1 MTQERLMLSL
11 CCHISTQSLGNS
23 APQWAVHRDQSVSRF
38 GVSASFFKL
47 PVDYICISRTMQLG
61 PGFRAQA
68 RTVITLSLFQ
78 LSLYSFSSWRRLL
91 LFNGLDPL
99 RNFNAGLWG
108 YNLSWDTGYCRL
120 SPSSGRRAMRTT
132 ALEKGFLYA
141 AAAPLS
147 ILGSL
152 GIVRVA
158 FATLLATI
166 THPFCGGNW
175 LDDAGFSTPGSVSS
189 MVTITKG
196 TQKYGAELQ
205 LQRLLEDQHI
215 NDPNLVSASSGLDG
229 LDRERTSVLMG
240 QNLPIPPPLLS
251 LVHTAIEELATAEVP
266 FERRDR
272 IGRDPMRGKDTD
284 FFID

>member
-1 MTQERLMLSL
+1 
-11 CCHISTQSLGNS
+11 
-23 APQWAVHRDQSVSRF
+23 
-38 GVSASFFKL
+38 
-47 PVDYICISRTMQLG
+47 MQLG

-120 SPSSGRRAMRTT
+120 TPSSGRRAMRTT
-132 ALEKGFLYA
+132 ALEKVFLYA

-166 THPFCGGNW
+166 THLFCGGNW
-175 LDDAGFSTPGSVSS
+175 LDDAGFSTSGPRWSPSPKARKSMERSS
-189 MVTITKG
+189 NCRS
-196 TQKYGAELQ
+196 YW
-205 LQRLLEDQHI
+205 
-215 NDPNLVSASSGLDG
+215 
-229 LDRERTSVLMG
+229 RTSTSMTRTSFPHPVVWMVWTGRG
-240 QNLPIPPPLLS
+240 Q
-251 LVHTAIEELATAEVP
+251 VY
-266 FERRDR
+266 
-272 IGRDPMRGKDTD
+272 
-284 FFID
+284 